1 MNEKKVLKES
11 KCNIVAI
18 GYLSQE
24 STGVHCVILLPFC
37 VIRFFFFSK
46 KKMIGAAFSECLLPD
61 RG

>member
-24 STGVHCVILLPFC
+24 STGVHCIILLTFC
-37 VIRFFFFSK
+37 VVRFK
-46 KKMIGAAFSECLLPD
+46 KKKND
-61 RG
+61 RGCV